1 MNKKLLR
8 ELPKVDDLLLDSR
21 LVSAVREFGRK
32 PVLKSTRS
40 ALDCARQSI
49 LNGQIDGDRLVL
61 DDIVMSILE
70 GVARD
75 SQMSLKPV
83 INATGVVLHTN
94 LGRAPLAPAV
104 WRAVS
109 EIACQY
115 NTLEYDVAS
124 GGRGARYSHVES
136 LICEITGAEAA
147 LVVNNNAAAMML
159 ILSALAKG
167 GEVVVSRGELVEIGG
182 SFRVPEIMAQSGAEL
197 REVGTTNKTHLRDYA
212 AAIGAEKSAMLLK
225 VHTSNY
231 RIVGFTEEVTLT
243 QLVEL
248 GRAHDLPVVY
258 DLGSGLIEGF
268 DSPLFES
275 EISVLE
281 SLASGVDVVSFSG
294 DKLLGGPQ
302 AGIVVGRRDLIEKMK
317 MHPLMRAFRIDKLT
331 LAALEATLRIYRD
344 ADEAKLTVPIL
355 QMLTMS
361 EGQLSDRAAKL
372 YALLKDVEPHCD
384 IAIETGTS
392 QVGGGSMPTVE
403 MATSLIALRPKAMSV
418 HALQTALR
426 TVAKPIVTRAF
437 NDCVY
442 LDVRTI
448 AESDYDSIVGSIV
461 KILNEKRK

>member
-8 ELPKVDDLLLDSR
+8 ELPKVDDLLLDSKIA
-21 LVSAVREFGRK
+21 SALKTFGRK
-32 PVLKSTRS
+32 PVIKSIRSVLDQTRQAILS
-40 ALDCARQSI
+40 GQINDDRLDIDNLLSAILERVALDA
-49 LNGQIDGDRLVL
+49 
-61 DDIVMSILE
+61 
-70 GVARD
+70 
-75 SQMSLKPV
+75 QMNLKPV

-104 WRAVS
+104 WQAVS

-115 NTLEYDVAS
+115 NTLEYDVSS
-124 GGRGARYSHVES
+124 GGRGSRYSHVES

-182 SFRVPEIMAQSGAEL
+182 SFRVPEIMAQSGAIL

-212 AAIGAEKSAMLLK
+212 AAIDDENCAMLLK

-231 RIVGFTEEVTLT
+231 RIVGFTEEVSLE
-243 QLVEL
+243 QLAEL
-248 GRAHDLPVVY
+248 GKAHGFPVVY
-258 DLGSGLIEGF
+258 DLGSGLVEGF
-268 DSPLFES
+268 NAPLFES
-275 EISVLE
+275 EISVLQ
-281 SLASGVDVVSFSG
+281 SVASGVDVVSFSG

-302 AGIVVGRRDLIEKMK
+302 AGIIIGRKNLIEKMK
-317 MHPLMRAFRIDKLT
+317 AHPLTRAFRIDKLT

-344 ADEAKLTVPIL
+344 ADSAKSAVPIL

-361 EGQLSDRAAKL
+361 EAELADRATKL
-372 YALLKDVEPHCD
+372 YEMLKAVEAHCSV
-384 IAIETGTS
+384 AIEAGTS

-403 MATSLIALRPKAMSV
+403 PATSVIALRPKTLSV
-418 HALQTALR
+418 HALQKALR
-426 TVAKPIVTRAF
+426 MTAKPIVVRAV

-448 AESDYDSIVGSIV
+448 AESDYDYIVESIS
-461 KILNEKRK
+461 KILNGKR